1 MKFKGIIMAG
11 GKGTRL
17 APLTK
22 IINKHLLPIYNKPM
36 IYYSLSTL
44 IYAGIKEVLIICN
57 KGDEALF
64 GQILKEITKK
74 YKIKIYYQIQ
84 QNIGG
89 GIAEGLMISQDFI
102 MQADKIVF
110 ILGDNFFYGRLFPQL
125 INSYLIK
132 KTNKSFIFV
141 SQVNNPK

>member
-1 MKFKGIIMAG
+1 
-11 GKGTRL
+11 
-17 APLTK
+17 
-22 IINKHLLPIYNKPM
+22 
-36 IYYSLSTL
+36 
-44 IYAGIKEVLIICN
+44 
-57 KGDEALF
+57 LF
-64 GQILKEITKK
+64 NQILKEIINK

-102 MQADKIVF
+102 IQADKIVF

-132 KTNKSFIFV
+132 
-141 SQVNNPK
+141 